1 LIGLLNAR
9 NAAAHLEPGSSVTAI
24 TKSRKFFTI
33 FLFHRPKT
41 FALLMR
47 KRAWISRRI
56 GWKKTDS
63 SKFDALV
70 LCIAGQKRAGQ
81 ASELSRMKNR
91 AAFLSL
97 TASLTFNVLNRE
109 FFQAWQCED

>member
-56 GWKKTDS
+56 GWKKLIHQNS
-63 SKFDALV
+63 MRWCCV
-70 LCIAGQKRAGQ
+70 LPDKKGQVRLQ
-81 ASELSRMKNR
+81 S
-91 AAFLSL
+91 
-97 TASLTFNVLNRE
+97 
-109 FFQAWQCED
+109 